1 MFSGS
6 SFRNWVRSVPS
17 IPSQLKPG
25 NFAQISKVYRRIRN
39 SIFKFIL
46 SNIADFDYEKH
57 ATMDFDEADALIIN
71 QLQENLRKII
81 YCYEKSDFATIVKII
96 NMHAIDLSS

>member
-1 MFSGS
+1 M
-6 SFRNWVRSVPS
+6 
-17 IPSQLKPG
+17 
-25 NFAQISKVYRRIRN
+25 
-39 SIFKFIL
+39 
-46 SNIADFDYEKH
+46 E
-57 ATMDFDEADALIIN
+57 FDEADALIIN